1 MPIKQT
7 TPMSAVRKAAQ
18 DGVDS
23 LVQGIV
29 RQLAYAGEMAV
40 NEARSMPSPPVSLYM
55 DANGEY
61 KRSIPP
67 HQPNYIDWTA
77 NLRSSIG
84 YAVIVDGQPV
94 TVWDF
99 TPVAGKDGTGQ
110 EGAENGRKFA
120 LSLAPEF
127 PSGITLVVVAGMKY
141 AKYVS
146 AKGYDVLDSAAALAR
161 KVVPGLIQE
170 LFAA

>member
-1 MPIKQT
+1 MD
-7 TPMSAVRKAAQ
+7 AVRKAAQ

-23 LVQGIV
+23 LVAGIV

-40 NEARSMPSPPVSLYM
+40 NEARSLPNPPVSVFM
-55 DANGEY
+55 DEHGEY
-61 KRSIPP
+61 RAKIDR

-77 NLRSSIG
+77 NLRSSVG
-84 YAVIVDGQPV
+84 YVVIVDGNPV
-94 TVWDF
+94 TVGDF
-99 TPVAGKDGTGQ
+99 APVAGKDGSGQ
-110 EGAENGRKFA
+110 EGAAAGKAFA

-127 PSGITLVVVAGMKY
+127 PQGITLVVVAGMKY

-146 AKGYDVLDSAAALAR
+146 AKGYDVIDSGAALAR
-161 KVVPGLIQE
+161 KVVPELIRE

>member
-1 MPIKQT
+1 MD
-7 TPMSAVRKAAQ
+7 AVRKAAQ

-23 LVQGIV
+23 LVAGIV

-40 NEARSMPSPPVSLYM
+40 NEARSLPAPPVSMFM

-61 KRSIPP
+61 RRDIPP

-84 YAVIVDGQPV
+84 YIVVMDGQPV
-94 TVWDF
+94 TVGDF
-99 TPVAGKDGTGQ
+99 TPVAGSDGTGE
-110 EGAENGRKFA
+110 EGAQKGREFA
-120 LSLAPEF
+120 ISLAPEF
-127 PSGITLVVVAGMKY
+127 PQGITLVLVAGMKY

-146 AKGYDVLDSAAALAR
+146 AKGYDVIDSGAALAR
-161 KVVPGLIQE
+161 KVVPELIRE

>member
-1 MPIKQT
+1 MT
-7 TPMSAVRKAAQ
+7 TPIDAVRKAAQ

-23 LVQGIV
+23 LVAGIV

-40 NEARSMPSPPVSLYM
+40 NEARSLPNPPVSVFM
-55 DANGEY
+55 DEHGEY
-61 KRSIPP
+61 RRDIEP

-84 YAVIVDGQPV
+84 YVVIVDGNPV
-94 TVWDF
+94 TVGDF
-99 TPVAGKDGTGQ
+99 TPVPGKDGSGQ
-110 EGAENGRKFA
+110 EGSEKGKTFA

-146 AKGYDVLDSAAALAR
+146 AKGYDVIDSGAALAR
-161 KVVPGLIQE
+161 KVVPKLIRE
-170 LFAA
+170 LFEA

>member
-1 MPIKQT
+1 MD
-7 TPMSAVRKAAQ
+7 AVRKAAQ

-40 NEARSMPSPPVSLYM
+40 NEARSLPAPPVSMLM

-61 KRSIPP
+61 RRDIPP

-84 YAVIVDGQPV
+84 YVVIVDGNPV
-94 TVWDF
+94 TVGDF
-99 TPVAGKDGTGQ
+99 APVPGKDGSGQ
-110 EGAENGRKFA
+110 EGAAAGKAFA
-120 LSLAPEF
+120 ISLAPEF
-127 PSGITLVVVAGMKY
+127 PQGITLVVVAGMKY

-146 AKGYDVLDSAAALAR
+146 AKGYDVIDSGAALAR
-161 KVVPGLIQE
+161 KVVPELIRE